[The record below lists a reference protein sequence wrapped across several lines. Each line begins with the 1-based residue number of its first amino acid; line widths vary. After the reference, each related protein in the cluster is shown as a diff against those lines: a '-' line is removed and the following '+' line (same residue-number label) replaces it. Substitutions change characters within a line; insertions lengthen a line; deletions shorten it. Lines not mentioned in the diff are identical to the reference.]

1 MPITLPFSPVVISDR
16 REALAAAVNDTV
28 ATGNVS
34 SESAA
39 TKKDRKRVSIS
50 ESAVKMA
57 AMTVEQPG
65 SSSPPT
71 PSYME
76 RQFVRLQCIHQAH
89 IQWHLSIEKYR

>member
-16 REALAAAVNDTV
+16 REAAVDDAVAASTNE
-28 ATGNVS
+28 
-34 SESAA
+34 ESAA
-39 TKKDRKRVSIS
+39 TKKERKRVSIS
-50 ESAVKMA
+50 ESSVKMA

-71 PSYME
+71 PSHME

-89 IQWHLSIEKYR
+89 IQWQLSIEKYR